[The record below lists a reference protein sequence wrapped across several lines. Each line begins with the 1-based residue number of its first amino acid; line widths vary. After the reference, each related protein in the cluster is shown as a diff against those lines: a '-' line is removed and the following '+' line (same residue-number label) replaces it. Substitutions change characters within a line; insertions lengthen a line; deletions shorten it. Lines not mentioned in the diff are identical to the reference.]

1 MAIAADEARGPFT
14 IGAVRVDPRRLTLDS
29 ETGQS
34 QLEPKV
40 MELLQVL
47 SKHSG
52 ETLSRDFLIDAVW
65 GVQFGGDESLSR
77 AVSLLRKALAIPHGA
92 DNLIR
97 TIPRRGYVLEAPVAS
112 ADAQQAVA
120 VQAAIHEPLIA
131 VLPFDNLSS
140 DADTEFFSDGVSE
153 DIIDRLVRG
162 TDLKVIGRTSSFQF
176 RGDRKFA
183 AAQELGA
190 AYIVDGSVRRAGNRV
205 RISAHLERADTRATL
220 WSDRYDRDLEDIF
233 AVQDEIS
240 EQIALALNRKMEA
253 QRQTVMAPETYDL
266 FLHGRDWTQT
276 PERIMDAIGALEEV
290 TKAAPDFA
298 PAWGALA
305 RNRALMRMYS
315 PIQMRKELGRGVDE
329 AIENALRL
337 EPRTRDALNASYQR
351 IDHYGDMVA
360 HHDAISELRGPNRN
374 AAGGLFLVCFHE
386 TCIGRM
392 KKALEIAYEA
402 ERVDP
407 LNPLS
412 ASQPGLMQLYS
423 GQWAQA
429 RDHLEKMV
437 KLWPDDASLW
447 ASLAFACSYA
457 GNKERVNEITD
468 PRFMQTLSVHEW
480 GEYLKR
486 AALHARGDK
495 SEWLDYAQSE
505 RERILKKGSADTNDL
520 FYIGMFGGADLFYDT
535 AERVRLGPTGAEDD
549 ALGPMGYRST
559 LLFHAGFSELRADPR
574 CINFCARLG
583 LVRFWLETGIRPDFA
598 DEVDY
603 DFDQACRD
611 NADVPIDVY
620 NPF

>member
-1 MAIAADEARGPFT
+1 MAADTGETQTPFMM
-14 IGAVRVDPRRLTLDS
+14 GAVRVDPGRLSLESDA
-29 ETGQS
+29 GQS

-40 MELLQVL
+40 MQLLSVL
-47 SKHSG
+47 AQKAG
-52 ETLSRDFLIDAVW
+52 EAVSRDQLIDAVW

-77 AVSLLRKALAIPHGA
+77 AISLLRKALAMPHGVVSA
-92 DNLIR
+92 IR
-97 TIPRRGYVLEAPVAS
+97 TIPRRGYVLDVDVSTVATS
-112 ADAQQAVA
+112 EPATTRPATPD
-120 VQAAIHEPLIA
+120 PLIA

-183 AAQELGA
+183 AAEELGA

-205 RISAHLERADTRATL
+205 RISATLERADTRETL
-220 WSDRYDRDLEDIF
+220 WSDRYDRNLEDIF

-240 EQIALALNRKMEA
+240 EQIALALNRKMES

-276 PERIMDAIGALEEV
+276 PERLMDAIGALEEV

-329 AIENALRL
+329 AIENALRI

-351 IDHYGDMVA
+351 LDHYGDMVA

-386 TCIGRM
+386 TCIGRIG
-392 KKALEIAYEA
+392 KAVEMAFEA
-402 ERVDP
+402 ARLDP
-407 LNPLS
+407 FNMLS
-412 ASQPGLMQLYS
+412 ACQPGMMQSYA
-423 GQWAQA
+423 GDWDAA
-429 RDHLEKMV
+429 RENLERDIKM
-437 KLWPDDASLW
+437 WPEEPDLRT
-447 ASLAFACSYA
+447 SLAFACAYQGDA
-457 GNKERVNEITD
+457 DRVEQLTD
-468 PRFMQTLSVHEW
+468 PRALRNLSLHEW
-480 GEYLKR
+480 EEYIKR
-486 AALHARGDK
+486 ARLLARGDK
-495 SEWLDYAQSE
+495 SEWLEYAESE
-505 RERILKKGSADTNDL
+505 RKRMLDKGAADTNDL
-520 FYIGMFGGADLFYDT
+520 THVGLFGGADMFFDA
-535 AERVRLGPTGAEDD
+535 AEQVRLGPTGAEDD
-549 ALGPMGYRST
+549 ALGPMSYRST
-559 LLFHAGFSELRADPR
+559 LIFHAGNESLRADPR
-574 CINFCARLG
+574 CIKFCARLG
-583 LVRFWLETGIRPDFA
+583 LVKFWMETGIRPDFA
-598 DEVDY
+598 DEVEY
-603 DFDQACRD
+603 DFDDVCREY
-611 NADVPIDVY
+611 ADVPLDTY